1 MVLREACQLNRKNV
15 RSLNHRT
22 HIKCFIHVLQ
32 HHPSIHPSECPSA
45 VRVSPSV
52 HCNWRRSL
60 AQYSRWC
67 RSVLR
72 LTGSL
77 FLYTSKEM
85 TLSTHYLLTALQQR
99 WRVRVPALFAQ
110 RRTIPAVRLKLC
122 MEGQINT
129 QRVHRWRWWCV
140 ANVIKSLV
148 FLLMTQLI
156 LILPETGTR

>member
-15 RSLNHRT
+15 RSQPPNT
-22 HIKCFIHVLQ
+22 HQMLHSCSAT
-32 HHPSIHPSECPSA
+32 PSIHPSECPSA

-52 HCNWRRSL
+52 HCDWRLSL

-77 FLYTSKEM
+77 FLYTSEGM

-129 QRVHRWRWWCV
+129 QRVHRWWRWWCV
-140 ANVIKSLV
+140 ANVIKSLF

-156 LILPETGTR
+156 LLPETGTR

>member
-15 RSLNHRT
+15 PSQPPNT
-22 HIKCFIHVLQ
+22 HQMLHSCSAT
-32 HHPSIHPSECPSA
+32 PSIHPSVHPPSE
-45 VRVSPSV
+45 SV
-52 HCNWRRSL
+52 HQS
-60 AQYSRWC
+60 A
-67 RSVLR
+67 LR
-72 LTGSL
+72 LEALSCSVQSL
-77 FLYTSKEM
+77 DVGTETDWLFISVYISEGM

-99 WRVRVPALFAQ
+99 WRVRVSALFAQ

-156 LILPETGTR
+156 LLLPETGTR